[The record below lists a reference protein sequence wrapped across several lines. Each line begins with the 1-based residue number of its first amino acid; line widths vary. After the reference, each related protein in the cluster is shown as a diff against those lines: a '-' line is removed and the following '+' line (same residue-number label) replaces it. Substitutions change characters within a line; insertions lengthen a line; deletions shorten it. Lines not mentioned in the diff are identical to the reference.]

1 MTILD
6 GSVLEASENDLFIF
20 LKLGREKQIDLF
32 CSSNLCVL
40 SENNVQQLRNKL
52 QVFQKKNREAQI

>member
-52 QVFQKKNREAQI
+52 QVFQKKKREAKI

>member
-52 QVFQKKNREAQI
+52 QVFQKNREAQI

>member
-1 MTILD
+1 
-6 GSVLEASENDLFIF
+6 LFIF